1 MKFSLADRRAMIEAM
16 MGDEGPFVWKRG
28 AVTKGTVNAV
38 LRTERYEAQGEGG
51 DIVSTLKRSLMV
63 VSEDVAAAAGDTFT
77 LGDDVWKIGGLQ
89 ADEGKGFVEWDLKK
103 V

>member
-1 MKFSLADRRAMIEAM
+1 MKFSLADRRAMIKAM

-28 AVTKGTVNAV
+28 AVTKGTVDAYM
-38 LRTERYEAQGEGG
+38 RTERYEVQGDGG

-77 LGDDVWKIGGLQ
+77 FGEETWKLGGLQ